1 MRLLNILVNNFRK
14 TIEPNVYQTDH
25 TQTPEIFILIK
36 EYKNEEAKKHL
47 KHNPSEIFLKGW
59 MDDTPLHIA
68 SSSGNIEMVKYLLK
82 KGAEINAERSG
93 NYTTPL
99 CWADNYDIA
108 KYLLNNGATM
118 NDKELF
124 LATSKDKV
132 DVVDLLLT
140 NGAKIN
146 KKEPQY
152 LECKSIECA
161 KVYIKHKIDLNG
173 SDENKSNL
181 LHKLAWLDLPQ
192 VFDFAYNNGCDWKKD
207 SSNRTPYYLAKQGRR
222 ESIINHFEKYYS
234 EIISNKTTHLS
245 TENYNYN
252 RIFFL
257 KENPLKL
264 SIYIALTKSSNLVKY
279 SKYGNEIMVN
289 QIINIDVPTIRNFTF
304 DYKGNIIVPTGD
316 NKLLIIEEE
325 SFNHTKTIKLP
336 KDLVLDQI
344 TYLPSRN
351 LYIGSSQ
358 NWEIILLSENFEII
372 SKTKA
377 EDGTLSPK
385 INHNNLLSFHS
396 YDQETYFNLYHLKKD
411 LSVKFIHRFF
421 KEWNNTS
428 SGFEFN
434 DNEFAVSFPNELEYY
449 IFKDDTITK
458 IWEMDIS
465 KYHSRHALS
474 YLAFK
479 DEKVI
484 LIGKGKTILF
494 IDKQEK
500 KILQEIQLDLLS
512 EIRNLYV
519 DESKENLI
527 IYTDNELKL
536 IPLARASIS
545 LVNTK

>member
-1 MRLLNILVNNFRK
+1 MRFLNILINKLRE
-14 TIEPNVYQTDH
+14 TTEPNIYQTDH

-36 EYKNEEAKKHL
+36 EHKNEEAKKHL
-47 KHNPSEIFLKGW
+47 KNNPSEIFLKGW
-59 MDDTPLHIA
+59 MDNTPLHIA
-68 SSSGNIEMVKYLLK
+68 SLSGNFEMVKYLLH
-82 KGAEINAERSG
+82 KGANVNSERSG
-93 NYTTPL
+93 IYATPL
-99 CWADNYDIA
+99 CWADNYEIA
-108 KYLLNNGATM
+108 KYLLEKGATM
-118 NDKELF
+118 NDRELF
-124 LATSKDKV
+124 CATQENKAEI
-132 DVVDLLLT
+132 VDLLLS
-140 NGAKIN
+140 NGAKID
-146 KKEPQY
+146 KQEPQY
-152 LECKSIECA
+152 LKCKSIECV
-161 KVYIKHKIDLNG
+161 KIYLKHKIELDG
-173 SDENKSNL
+173 CDENKSNL
-181 LHKLAWLDLPQ
+181 LHKLAWLDLPE
-192 VFDFAYNNGCDWKKD
+192 VFDFVYKNGCEWKKD
-207 SSNRTPYYLAKQGRR
+207 SSSRTPYYLAKQGRC
-222 ESIINHFEKYYS
+222 ESILNHFEKYYS

-245 TENYNYN
+245 TENYHYN

-264 SIYIALTKSSNLVKY
+264 SIYIALTKNSNLVKY
-279 SKYGNEIMVN
+279 SKYGNEIIVN

-316 NKLLIIEEE
+316 HRLLIIEEE
-325 SFNHTKTIKLP
+325 SFNHTKTITLP

-344 TYLPSRN
+344 TYLQSRN

-358 NWEIILLSENFEII
+358 NWEIVLLSENFEII

-385 INHNNLLSFHS
+385 TNHNNLIAFNS
-396 YDQETYFNLYHLKKD
+396 YDQETYFNLYHLKED
-411 LSVKFIHRFF
+411 LSVQFIHCFF

-428 SGFEFN
+428 SGFAFN
-434 DNEFAVSFPNELEYY
+434 GNEFAVSFPNELEFYV
-449 IFKDDTITK
+449 FKDDTITR

-465 KYHSRHALS
+465 KYHSKHALS

-500 KILQEIQLDLLS
+500 KILKEIQLELVS
-512 EIRNLYV
+512 EIRDLYI

-536 IPLARASIS
+536 VL
-545 LVNTK
+545 L

>member
-1 MRLLNILVNNFRK
+1 MRE
-14 TIEPNVYQTDH
+14 TTEPNIYQTDH

-36 EYKNEEAKKHL
+36 EHKNEEAKKHL
-47 KHNPSEIFLKGW
+47 KNNPSEIFLKGW
-59 MDDTPLHIA
+59 MDNTPLHIA
-68 SSSGNIEMVKYLLK
+68 SLIGNFEMVKYLLH
-82 KGAEINAERSG
+82 KGANVNSERSG
-93 NYTTPL
+93 IYATPL
-99 CWADNYDIA
+99 CWADNYEIA
-108 KYLLNNGATM
+108 KYLLEKGATM
-118 NDKELF
+118 NDRELF
-124 LATSKDKV
+124 CATQENKAEI
-132 DVVDLLLT
+132 VDLLLS
-140 NGAKIN
+140 NGAKID
-146 KKEPQY
+146 KQEPQY
-152 LECKSIECA
+152 LKCKSIECV
-161 KVYIKHKIDLNG
+161 KIYLKHKIELDG
-173 SDENKSNL
+173 CDENKSNL
-181 LHKLAWLDLPQ
+181 LHKLAWLDLPE
-192 VFDFAYNNGCDWKKD
+192 VFDFVYKNGCEWKKD
-207 SSNRTPYYLAKQGRR
+207 SSSRTPYYLAKQGRC
-222 ESIINHFEKYYS
+222 ESILNHFEKYYS

-245 TENYNYN
+245 TENYHYN

-264 SIYIALTKSSNLVKY
+264 SIYIALTKNSNLVKY
-279 SKYGNEIMVN
+279 SKYGNEIIVN

-316 NKLLIIEEE
+316 HRLLIIEEE
-325 SFNHTKTIKLP
+325 SFNHTKTITLP

-344 TYLPSRN
+344 TYLQSRN

-358 NWEIILLSENFEII
+358 NWEIVLLSENFEII

-385 INHNNLLSFHS
+385 TNHNNLIAFNS
-396 YDQETYFNLYHLKKD
+396 YDQETYFNLYHLKED
-411 LSVKFIHRFF
+411 LSVQFIHCFF

-428 SGFEFN
+428 SGFAFN
-434 DNEFAVSFPNELEYY
+434 GNEFAVSFPNELEFYV
-449 IFKDDTITK
+449 FKDDTITR

-465 KYHSRHALS
+465 KYHSKHALS

-500 KILQEIQLDLLS
+500 KILKEIQLELVS
-512 EIRNLYV
+512 EIRDLYI

-536 IPLARASIS
+536 VL
-545 LVNTK
+545 L